1 LFSARISLHDG
12 RVVFVWESVLPEL
25 PPILTADS
33 ITRVGSEAAGAV
45 VVNGSHGGIY
55 AAYLAGK
62 LRVAA
67 AVFNDAGVGRDQAG
81 IAGLDYLEGFD
92 IPAAAIGHD
101 TARIGDGGDMM
112 ARGLVT
118 YANASARA
126 LGCRVG
132 MSCRDAG
139 ALLQRARPS
148 GREPP
153 SEREGAVVLIPVAPA
168 VWALD
173 SASLVAAEHVGTV
186 VVTGSHG
193 GLLGGKP
200 DTALKYD
207 ALAALFNDAGIGID
221 EAGVTRLPA
230 LDARG
235 IAGGT
240 VAAAS
245 ARIGDARS
253 TYEDGILSRV
263 NRRAAALGIVPG
275 MAAREFVAITRRVAA

>member
-1 LFSARISLHDG
+1 MMSRSP
-12 RVVFVWESVLPEL
+12 FVRERPLPEL

-33 ITRVGSEAAGAV
+33 ITRVGTEAAGAV

-62 LRVAA
+62 LRVAGA
-67 AVFNDAGVGRDQAG
+67 IFNDAGVGRDQAG
-81 IAGLDYLEGFD
+81 VAGLDYLERFG
-92 IPAAAIGHD
+92 IPTAAVGYD
-101 TARIGDGGDMM
+101 TARIGDGADMM
-112 ARGLVT
+112 ARGLVRH
-118 YANASARA
+118 ANASAQA

-132 MSCRDAG
+132 MACRDAA
-139 ALLQRARPS
+139 ALLQRAVPG

-153 SEREGAVVLIPVAPA
+153 AEREGAFILIPDSPA
-168 VWALD
+168 TWALD
-173 SASLVAAEHVGTV
+173 SASLVGAEHIGTI

-193 GLLGGKP
+193 GLLGGRP

-207 ALAALFNDAGIGID
+207 ALAALFNDAGVGID

-230 LDARG
+230 LEARG
-235 IAGGT
+235 IAAGT
-240 VAAAS
+240 VAAAN

-263 NRRAAALGIVPG
+263 NPRAAALGIVPG
-275 MAAREFVAITRRVAA
+275 MAAREFVAIIRHAAAEPEGRA